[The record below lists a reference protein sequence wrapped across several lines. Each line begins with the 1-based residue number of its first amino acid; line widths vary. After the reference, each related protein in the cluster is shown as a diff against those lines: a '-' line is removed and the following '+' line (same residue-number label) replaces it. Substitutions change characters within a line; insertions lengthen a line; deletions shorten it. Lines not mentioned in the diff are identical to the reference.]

1 MSFSVQILGSGSAVP
16 TSRRNPTS
24 QYVQCSSRHIL
35 IDCGEGTQM
44 QMRKFGVKFQ
54 KLDIILI
61 SHLHGD
67 HYFGLMGL
75 LSTMHLLGRVKS
87 LVIFGPE
94 GLKEIVELQMKHG
107 NGRFG
112 YDIHFKEIEPKTR
125 DILYE
130 DNKICVRCFPLKHK
144 IATHGFTITEKQKEA
159 KLLKHKVEE
168 DNVLVAHYHLLK
180 KGLDVET
187 EDGGV
192 LRSSDYTEPS
202 HEAKVYAFCSDT
214 AYFPEVVKDIEGVD
228 LLYHEATFTEK
239 YLDRAKATLH
249 STASQAAEIAR
260 KAGVK
265 KLLIGH
271 FSARFD
277 TGEDHLIEAR
287 EVFPESYLAE
297 DGDEFRL

>member
-1 MSFSVQILGSGSAVP
+1 MP

-24 QYVQCSSRHIL
+24 QYIQCSSRYIL

-75 LSTMHLLGRVKS
+75 LSTMHLLGRVKP

-94 GLKEIVELQMKHG
+94 GLKEIVELQMQYG
-107 NGRFG
+107 NGRFA
-112 YDIHFKEIEPKTR
+112 YDIHFRPMRPETR
-125 DILYE
+125 DVLYE
-130 DNKICVRCFPLKHK
+130 DEKICIRSFPLKHK
-144 IATHGFTITEKQKEA
+144 IPTHGFSITEKQKEA
-159 KLLKHKVEE
+159 KLLKEKAVE
-168 DNVLVAHYHLLK
+168 DNISVAHYHLLK

-187 EDGGV
+187 EDGGIIK
-192 LRSSDYTEPS
+192 SKDYTTPAP
-202 HEAKVYAFCSDT
+202 EARTYAFCSDT
-214 AYFPEVVKDIEGVD
+214 AYYPEVIQDIEGVEV
-228 LLYHEATFTEK
+228 LYHEATFTEK
-239 YLDRAKATLH
+239 YEDRAAATKH
-249 STASQAAEIAR
+249 STASQAAQIGVRA
-260 KAGVK
+260 KVK

-277 TGEDHLIEAR
+277 SGEDHLKEAR
-287 EVFPESYLAE
+287 EVFPETYLAE
-297 DGDEFRL
+297 DGDEFFI